1 MNENFTKLSKYVK
14 LNSKIKKIQSLVMV
28 VYTCNIRTWE
38 AETEDNYKFETSVG
52 YVVNYRA
59 AWANE

>member
-1 MNENFTKLSKYVK
+1 
-14 LNSKIKKIQSLVMV
+14 MV
-28 VYTCNIRTWE
+28 VYACNIRTWE

-52 YVVNYRA
+52 YVVNYGA